1 MAGFYGYSPENF
13 IPDNSIWAKIGGI
26 AAETIQKL
34 PEAIEL
40 EKAYEEGKVNNEDI
54 YQTTMNEIKDL
65 SDEEVKTFF
74 GRTKDELAKIGKP
87 GRREGAEY
95 MVRNSKIF
103 GDGLRSVY
111 AKKNLSEAQGRIG
124 AIGRNMD
131 VADEV
136 RGVMVDQTFKGAG
149 MDVQGDLQKIGQSAP
164 AGESSPVMKPI
175 ANYASPE
182 QVQSI
187 ASKYN
192 VPLDQLQPEMTQAKN
207 RVDAQQLRQIDTTG
221 TQATNMQAI
230 GGLGQGIGDN
240 TMKAIG
246 TLPNESQEAAAII
259 SASNSE
265 TNKYKALTDRLKTGN
280 EAAKEKRQSRNELLN
295 LKKTY
300 QNEAKLAQMEL
311 SKVTDDLQKPAPL
324 GADED
329 TMKEWES
336 TRKSLVSRQKT
347 LTRDLRNAKKEIN
360 DADKMLKQENGLPQ
374 ETYIDD
380 EVWDMLDQLNNNSE
394 SDLPGMEDSQYKKQ
408 NEAYSIAQLVGKTWG
423 MSISPEAISAEIK
436 NGAKPLQILQALYE
450 MYMGQ

>member
-149 MDVQGDLQKIGQSAP
+149 MDVQGDLQKIGQSVP

-175 ANYASPE
+175 ANYATPE

-207 RVDAQQLRQIDTTG
+207 RIDAQQLRQIDPTG

-240 TMKAIG
+240 TMKAIS
-246 TLPNESQEAAAII
+246 TLPNETQEASAMI
-259 SASNSE
+259 SAKNAASAGVKADADKVE
-265 TNKYKALTDRLKTGN
+265 AQAKLKGEENKGN
-280 EAAKEKRQSRNELLN
+280 EQLFKN
-295 LKKTY
+295 LKDYLTATE
-300 QNEAKLAQMEL
+300 NAMAKAQ
-311 SKVTDDLQKPAPL
+311 DDYNNL
-324 GADED
+324 
-329 TMKEWES
+329 
-336 TRKSLVSRQKT
+336 QKT
-347 LTRDLRNAKKEIN
+347 LVTTYNNNEKDDILKQMKVINGKIQKYSTEIEKTREQMRPKIDIKEEEKQTRNA
-360 DADKMLKQENGLPQ
+360 
-374 ETYIDD
+374 
-380 EVWDMLDQLNNNSE
+380 SE
-394 SDLPGMEDSQYKKQ
+394 STKKDTSKILSYVKNNGSDYETGIFNYAKSVEQTTGKQLGITVEKLRTLLDHSLPEGQRATVSQIVQ
-408 NEAYSIAQLVGKTWG
+408 
-423 MSISPEAISAEIK
+423 AIRE
-436 NGAKPLQILQALYE
+436 QAGLE
-450 MYMGQ
+450 

>member
-149 MDVQGDLQKIGQSAP
+149 MDVQGDLQKIGQSVP

-175 ANYASPE
+175 ANYATPE

-230 GGLGQGIGDN
+230 GGQGQGIGEN
-240 TMKAIG
+240 TMKAIS
-246 TLPNESQEAAAII
+246 TLPNETQEAASVI
-259 SASNSE
+259 SAANTE
-265 TNKYKALTDRLKTGN
+265 NDRYKAVTDRMKAGN
-280 EAAKEKRQSRNELLN
+280 DATKERRQSRNELIN

-300 QNEAKLAQMEL
+300 QNEIKVAQTEL
-311 SKVTDDLQKPAPL
+311 SKVMDDLQKSAPL

-336 TRKSLVSRQKT
+336 THKSLVNRQKS
-347 LTRDLRNAKKEIN
+347 LTRDLRNAKREAN
-360 DADKMLKQENGLPQ
+360 EVDKLLKQENGIPV

-380 EVWDMLDQLNNNSE
+380 EVWDAYDQVTGGSE
-394 SDLPGMEDSQYKKQ
+394 SDLPGMNDPQYKKQ
-408 NEAYSIAQLVGKTWG
+408 NEAYSLAEVASKTWG
-423 MSISPEAISAEIK
+423 ISVSPEVISNEIK
-436 NGAKPLQILQALYE
+436 NGATPLQILQALYE

>member
-54 YQTTMNEIKDL
+54 YQATMNEIKDL

-74 GRTKDELAKIGKP
+74 GRTKDFLVKIGKP
-87 GRREGAEY
+87 RRREGAEY

-111 AKKNLSEAQGRIG
+111 AKKNLSKAQGHIG

-136 RGVMVDQTFKGAG
+136 RGVMVDQIFKGAG
-149 MDVQGDLQKIGQSAP
+149 MDVQGDLQKIGQSVP

-175 ANYASPE
+175 ANYATPE

-240 TMKAIG
+240 TMKAIN
-246 TLPNESQEAAAII
+246 TLPNETQEASAMI
-259 SASNSE
+259 SAKNAASAGVKADADKVE
-265 TNKYKALTDRLKTGN
+265 AQAKLKGEENKGN
-280 EAAKEKRQSRNELLN
+280 EQLFKN
-295 LKKTY
+295 LKDYLTATE
-300 QNEAKLAQMEL
+300 NAMAKAQ
-311 SKVTDDLQKPAPL
+311 DDYNNL
-324 GADED
+324 
-329 TMKEWES
+329 
-336 TRKSLVSRQKT
+336 QKT
-347 LTRDLRNAKKEIN
+347 LVTTYNDDEKDDILKQMKVINGKIQKYSTEIEKTREQMRPKIDIKEEEKQTRNA
-360 DADKMLKQENGLPQ
+360 
-374 ETYIDD
+374 
-380 EVWDMLDQLNNNSE
+380 SE
-394 SDLPGMEDSQYKKQ
+394 STKKDTSKILSYVKNNGSDYETGIFNYAKSVEQTTGKQLGITVEKLRTLLDPSLPEGQRATVSQIVQ
-408 NEAYSIAQLVGKTWG
+408 
-423 MSISPEAISAEIK
+423 AIRE
-436 NGAKPLQILQALYE
+436 QAGLE
-450 MYMGQ
+450 